1 MKSPSVALVFLLASS
16 ANAFT
21 VNRPAAAASIRT
33 TTALNLEL
41 PRLDLPDAVTT
52 KLEENDLKNPNTM
65 TEDEYRAYSGAAI
78 LGTLLFLIPGAFVT
92 GLGDALGEAAGS
104 ALFDFA
110 ISAIVGGGAAIY
122 ISLKDDELGE
132 KARGYGA
139 QLLDTVGLPTLRYD
153 LPEAATDKMGE
164 IGLMNPNTMSE
175 ADYNGY
181 SGAAV
186 AGTLAFFLLPGALL
200 TGEFNLLLSAGG
212 SFVTDFLLS
221 AIVGGGAA
229 IYLSLRDDE
238 IADTVNGAGI
248 KLLDAVDGV
257 VDKISGSLNGD
268 E

>member
-1 MKSPSVALVFLLASS
+1 MKSPSIALVFLLASS
-16 ANAFT
+16 ADAFT

-33 TTALNLEL
+33 TTSLNVDL
-41 PRLDLPDAVTT
+41 PRLDLPAAVTA

-65 TEDEYRAYSGAAI
+65 TEDEYRAYAGAAI

-92 GLGDALGEAAGS
+92 GLGSALGEAAGS
-104 ALFDFA
+104 AFFDFA
-110 ISAIVGGGAAIY
+110 VSALLGGGAAIY
-122 ISLKDDELGE
+122 FSLKDDELGE
-132 KARGYGA
+132 KARGYGT
-139 QLLDTVGLPTLRYD
+139 QLFDTVGLPALRYD
-153 LPEAATDKMGE
+153 LPEAVTDKMEE
-164 IGLMNPNTMSE
+164 IGLMNPNTLSE

-200 TGEFNLLLSAGG
+200 TGEFDLLLNAGG

-238 IADTVNGAGI
+238 IADSVNDAGI

-257 VDKISGSLNGD
+257 VDKISGNLNGD